1 MHTTNEQ
8 HESNPTATA
17 RAKTICKLGLDA
29 HAASITVARQLD
41 GANPQRP
48 QRFPVPKFLAW
59 VEEQVKKGYQVIS
72 CYEAGPT
79 RLLVASEAGET
90 GGEQLRGVPH

>member
-1 MHTTNEQ
+1 MNTTNEQ
-8 HESNPTATA
+8 KESNTTATA
-17 RAKTICKLGLDA
+17 GAKTICKLGLDA

-48 QRFPVPKFLAW
+48 ERFPVVKFLAW
-59 VEEQVKKGYQVIS
+59 VEEQVQQGYRVIS

-79 RLLVASEAGET
+79 GY
-90 GGEQLRGVPH
+90 